1 MNKFL
6 VVSRKQALVGKL
18 FEKRRKSAE
27 SHKKKVL
34 AWKLLGM
41 KETPVDDTKLPLE
54 DSYMKAQQLGFMGI
68 GGGSQFDKF
77 KEAPKPSNTLFGGL
91 GGVTGL
97 AREKSREPNEVPQSR
112 GLFSGGLLTSQQ
124 LATEKS
130 KDVPEPIQT
139 GGGLFGSL
147 MPNKEALAE
156 KPKESSEPVKSQGL
170 FTQLTTKAKESE
182 PPKSLLM
189 PVSLEESKS
198 SLTPLGSS
206 TLGLFQNTQPT
217 SSLLAQGGLL
227 ASQPKSPQGT
237 PAQPLF
243 GGLSSLSNMQATSQ
257 MPKPLFTEE
266 KQTVEPKP
274 QISSLLATTT
284 PLQTSQTDSA
294 PNNSASFG
302 GASLFGNAGLNP
314 SADVSLKPVSSS
326 LFGNLTTQKAETTE
340 TSQQPSSSL
349 FGSAQASSSL
359 TSNLAQPVQLT
370 SKPEVVINPL
380 PASSLFSG
388 LSQPVEKPLLPES
401 KTDQPTAST
410 ASANPTG
417 LFSKL
422 VAEKSTEIAS
432 QNDTSP
438 KKSAEAKPQQGGL
451 FSNLVAANTNTAP
464 SGETALGKSE
474 NEPEQPKTGGLFG
487 GPLTGTSGT
496 GLLGTQSKVEETTPQ
511 SSGASLFGNVP
522 LNTSAKESNKI
533 ETEQTEKTELKA
545 GLFSNIQAG
554 VTDAVSSTEPTVN
567 KSENEPTKP
576 QTGGLFGLLTGT
588 PGTGLLG
595 TQSKGEETKP
605 QSSGASLFGNV
616 PLNTSAKESNKV
628 ETEKTEPKAGLFS
641 SLTAGTTEKGP
652 SSIGL
657 FGNLNNQPAE
667 TTSINEEPKHSAGAS
682 LFGNIPS
689 NVSTIAG
696 DKIEPEPAKPQTGGL
711 FSGLLTG
718 TTGSSLIG
726 TQSAGEET
734 KPQPVG
740 ASLFGNAP
748 VKSTVNA
755 DEKIETEQAEKTEP
769 KTGLFSSL
777 TAGTTDKAPSSSG
790 LFGNLNNQ
798 PADSTSINEE
808 PKPQSAGASLFG
820 NIPSNVSPTTGDK
833 IEPEPAK
840 PQTGGLFSG
849 LLTGATGSSLIGT
862 QPAGE
867 ETKPQSAGASLFGN
881 IPLNPTTNASEK
893 IETEK
898 NESKPQ
904 SGLFS
909 NLISSTATET
919 TPSKVE
925 TEAAKPQTSG
935 LFGNLLAG
943 TTGESITGTQ
953 PSSEAS
959 KPQQIG
965 ASLFGA
971 SAPQASGIFSG
982 LASQPLFQASGPTTS
997 KLGIFDVFTKPN
1009 EPSKLEPNTTAS
1021 LNLSSIMPI
1030 IFNNCNNNL

>member
-359 TSNLAQPVQLT
+359 TSNLAEPVQLT
-370 SKPEVVINPL
+370 SKSEVVINPL
-380 PASSLFSG
+380 PASRLFSG

-401 KTDQPTAST
+401 KTDQPPAST
-410 ASANPTG
+410 AVANPTG
-417 LFSKL
+417 LFSKI
-422 VAEKSTEIAS
+422 VAEKSTEN

-438 KKSAEAKPQQGGL
+438 KKSAETKPQQGGL

-474 NEPEQPKTGGLFG
+474 NESEQPKTGGLFG
-487 GPLTGTSGT
+487 GLLTGASGT
-496 GLLGTQSKVEETTPQ
+496 GLLGTQSKVEETKPQ
-511 SSGASLFGNVP
+511 PVGASLFGNVS
-522 LNTSAKESNKI
+522 LKTSANESNKI
-533 ETEQTEKTELKA
+533 ETEP
-545 GLFSNIQAG
+545 S
-554 VTDAVSSTEPTVN
+554 
-567 KSENEPTKP
+567 
-576 QTGGLFGLLTGT
+576 
-588 PGTGLLG
+588 
-595 TQSKGEETKP
+595 
-605 QSSGASLFGNV
+605 
-616 PLNTSAKESNKV
+616 
-628 ETEKTEPKAGLFS
+628 EKTEPKLGLFS
-641 SLTAGTTEKGP
+641 SLTAGTTDKAP
-652 SSIGL
+652 SSSGL
-657 FGNLNNQPAE
+657 FANLNNQPAE

-689 NVSTIAG
+689 NVSTTAG

-820 NIPSNVSPTTGDK
+820 NIPSNVSTTAGDK
-833 IEPEPAK
+833 IEPESAK

-862 QPAGE
+862 QPGGE

-881 IPLNPTTNASEK
+881 IPLNPTANASEK

-1009 EPSKLEPNTTAS
+1009 EPSKLEPNPTAS